1 MSWLI
6 VAGVIVFLIAVNA
19 LYVAGEFSVVSSQRS
34 RLAAMAE
41 EGNRTAGWLLSVMQQ
56 PAQLDRL
63 VAACQLGITLSSLV
77 LGYYGQ
83 ANILRLLSPWLDGV
97 DAAGRIAL
105 QSALSIAILL
115 TLTGLQVLFGELL
128 PKNVGLQYPER
139 TALLTAS
146 AMRWSMALYR
156 PLIWLFN
163 GSARLLLRLLGARPV
178 AEHAHI
184 HSPDEIVL
192 LVEESRAGGVL
203 EKQETRLL
211 VNTLELR
218 HETARRVMLPRNRM
232 LAAPVDRS
240 CEELLR
246 LLANSPF
253 SRLPLYEEDIDHIVG
268 FVHIRDLLKLHY
280 LRRTSPSNQEA
291 SSLSVRAHMRPVR
304 FVPEALP
311 AEEVLALMQRE
322 HLHLVIVLDE
332 YGGTAGMITIE
343 DLFEEIV
350 GEFEDEFDLGAPA
363 MELKADGRLWVRGDV
378 PVDDLADLL
387 DVSFESE
394 EADTVSGLVIERL
407 GRLPKVSEEVDVNGM
422 RLRVE
427 EMERTR
433 IGRVSLA
440 LNEMQRLRWQ
450 ERYG

>member
-6 VAGVIVFLIAVNA
+6 VASIIIFLIAVNA

-34 RLAAMAE
+34 RLATMAE
-41 EGNRTAGWLLSVMQQ
+41 EGNHTAGWLLSLLRQ
-56 PAQLDRL
+56 PTELDRL

-83 ANILRLLSPWLDGV
+83 ANILRLFAPWTEHV
-97 DAAGRIAL
+97 DPTSRVAL
-105 QSALSIAILL
+105 HSALSIAILL
-115 TLTGLQVLFGELL
+115 TLTGLQVLFGELI
-128 PKNVGLQYPER
+128 PKNIGLQYPER
-139 TALLTAS
+139 TAMLTAS
-146 AMRWSMALYR
+146 AMHWSMVLYQ

-163 GSARLLLRLLGARPV
+163 GSSRLLLRLIGAQPV
-178 AEHAHI
+178 AEHAHV

-203 EKQETRLL
+203 ERQETRLL
-211 VNTLELR
+211 LNTLELR

-232 LAAPVDRS
+232 VAAPVDRS
-240 CEELLR
+240 CEELLH
-246 LLANSPF
+246 LLAHSPF

-280 LRRTSPSNQEA
+280 LRQISPSDRETPH
-291 SSLSVRAHMRPVR
+291 LSVRSYMRPVR
-304 FVPEALP
+304 FVPESLP
-311 AEEVLALMQRE
+311 AEEVLTFMQRE
-322 HLHLVIVLDE
+322 HQHLVIVLDE

-350 GEFEDEFDLGAPA
+350 GEFEDEFDLGVPA
-363 MELKADGRLWVRGDV
+363 MELRADGHLWVRGDV
-378 PVDDLADLL
+378 AADDLADLL
-387 DVSFESE
+387 DVSFEIE

-407 GRLPKVSEEVDVNGM
+407 GRLPRVGEEIDVGPV

-433 IGRVSLA
+433 IGRVSLE

>member
-6 VAGVIVFLIAVNA
+6 VAGVIIFLIAVNA

-34 RLAAMAE
+34 RLAAMAG
-41 EGNRTAGWLLSVMQQ
+41 EGNRTAAWLLSLMQQ

-83 ANILRLLSPWLDGV
+83 ANILRLFAPWTESIDPASRV
-97 DAAGRIAL
+97 AL
-105 QSALSIAILL
+105 HSALSLAILL
-115 TLTGLQVLFGELL
+115 SLTGLQVLFGELL
-128 PKNVGLQYPER
+128 PKNLGLQYPEQ
-139 TALLTAS
+139 TAMWTAS
-146 AMRWSMALYR
+146 AMRWSMTLYQ

-163 GSARLLLRLLGARPV
+163 GSAQLLLRLMGARPV
-178 AEHAHI
+178 AEHAHV

-203 EKQETRLL
+203 ERQETRLL

-232 LAAPVDRS
+232 VAAPVDRPY
-240 CEELLR
+240 EELLR

-253 SRLPLYEEDIDHIVG
+253 SRLPLYEGDIDHIVG

-280 LRRTSPSNQEA
+280 LRQTSGREGPP
-291 SSLSVRAHMRPVR
+291 LSVRSHMRPVS
-304 FVPEALP
+304 FVPESLP
-311 AEEVLALMQRE
+311 AEDVLTLMQRE
-322 HLHLVIVLDE
+322 RQHLVIVLDE
-332 YGGTAGMITIE
+332 YGGTAGLITIE

-350 GEFEDEFDLGAPA
+350 GEFEDEFDLGIPA
-363 MELKADGRLWVRGDV
+363 MELRPDRRLWVRGDV
-378 PVDDLADLL
+378 AADDLADLL
-387 DVSFESE
+387 DISFEIE

-407 GRLPKVSEEVDVNGM
+407 GRLPRVGEEVAIGSA

-433 IGRVSLA
+433 IGRVSLE

>member
-1 MSWLI
+1 
-6 VAGVIVFLIAVNA
+6 
-19 LYVAGEFSVVSSQRS
+19 
-34 RLAAMAE
+34 
-41 EGNRTAGWLLSVMQQ
+41 
-56 PAQLDRL
+56 
-63 VAACQLGITLSSLV
+63 
-77 LGYYGQ
+77 
-83 ANILRLLSPWLDGV
+83 
-97 DAAGRIAL
+97 
-105 QSALSIAILL
+105 
-115 TLTGLQVLFGELL
+115 
-128 PKNVGLQYPER
+128 
-139 TALLTAS
+139 
-146 AMRWSMALYR
+146 
-156 PLIWLFN
+156 
-163 GSARLLLRLLGARPV
+163 
-178 AEHAHI
+178 
-184 HSPDEIVL
+184 
-192 LVEESRAGGVL
+192 
-203 EKQETRLL
+203 
-211 VNTLELR
+211 
-218 HETARRVMLPRNRM
+218 
-232 LAAPVDRS
+232 
-240 CEELLR
+240 
-246 LLANSPF
+246 
-253 SRLPLYEEDIDHIVG
+253 
-268 FVHIRDLLKLHY
+268 
-280 LRRTSPSNQEA
+280 
-291 SSLSVRAHMRPVR
+291 MRPVR